1 MTKSAQRVRPRKK
14 STTPERRTTKSVS
27 KNTNQASQPNPIL
40 TLIGAGGRLFDD
52 FDLQKDR
59 EEWG

>member
-14 STTPERRTTKSVS
+14 SVAPSKRATKSVS
-27 KNTNQASQPNPIL
+27 KNADQVHQPNPIL
-40 TLIGAGGRLFDD
+40 SLIGAGGRLFDD

>member
-1 MTKSAQRVRPRKK
+1 MTKSAQKVRPRKK
-14 STTPERRTTKSVS
+14 SKVPKKRATKSAS
-27 KNTNQASQPNPIL
+27 KNTNRAHQPNPIL